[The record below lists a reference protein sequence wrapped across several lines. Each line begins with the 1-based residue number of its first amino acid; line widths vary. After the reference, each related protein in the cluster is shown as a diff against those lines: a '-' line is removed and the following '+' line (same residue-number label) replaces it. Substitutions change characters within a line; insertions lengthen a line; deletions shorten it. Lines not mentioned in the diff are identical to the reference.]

1 MNDHKYKFFYSGKI
15 YNRIYFFLKCSIVNI
30 FLIAVALSVCKSNL

>member
-1 MNDHKYKFFYSGKI
+1 MIININFSTVERFI
-15 YNRIYFFLKCSIVNI
+15 IEFIFFLKCSIVNI